1 MSKWADYGISEVR
14 YNAEHTHIVKTKVHE
29 DSGDTIGVGKEWTR
43 SDVITSIENGKSFV
57 TILRNADGKWIK
69 GEDVRIITV
78 NSIKYIRTDANNK
91 AADNLGNL
99 PEF

>member
-1 MSKWADYGISEVR
+1 MAKWADYCISAVR
-14 YNAEHTHIVKTKVHE
+14 YNDEHTHIVKVKACE
-29 DSGDTIGVGKEWTR
+29 DKGETLGDTTEWAR
-43 SDVITSIENGKSFV
+43 IDVVNAIDRGKSFV
-57 TILRNADGKWIK
+57 TIYKSNDSKYKK

-78 NSIKYIRTDANNK
+78 NNVKYIRTDANQK

>member
-1 MSKWADYGISEVR
+1 MAKWAAYCTSAVR
-14 YNAEHTHIVKTKVHE
+14 YNDEHTHIVKVKACE
-29 DSGDTIGVGKEWTR
+29 DKGDTLGDITEWAR
-43 SDVITSIENGKSFV
+43 SDVVNAIDRGKSFV
-57 TILRNADGKWIK
+57 TIYKGSDGKYKK

-78 NSIKYIRTDANNK
+78 NTVKYIRTDANHK